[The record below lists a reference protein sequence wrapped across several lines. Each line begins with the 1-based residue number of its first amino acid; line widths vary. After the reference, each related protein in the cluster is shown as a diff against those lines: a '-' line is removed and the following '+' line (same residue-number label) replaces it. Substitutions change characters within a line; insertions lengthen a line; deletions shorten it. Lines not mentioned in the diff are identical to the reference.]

1 MRRVSYRGIATG
13 TVGYQDS
20 RSDRSGQPRSAI
32 SLQCFALLN
41 IGALLIVSFVAFL
54 SATQPSDAN
63 LPLPKPS
70 SNMLRGNVDLEASV
84 RTSLIAV
91 ESMSPIQRTV
101 ADRTLPLEPP
111 ASKSKVTRAVEDAP
125 VRSHATDGSASVS
138 SPTTYVNTNTSAG
151 ANLQR
156 RFLVEFRVAVGRPIP
171 SSEVASFT
179 VEVLPEW
186 APIGAAHFKKLVEA
200 KYFDGCS
207 FFRVLWVLKTFA

>member
-1 MRRVSYRGIATG
+1 MADMEVSCVLLSALIQKKINFFGWTFPIAKIQRDTGGRNRQRRAYRHVELVSIPSGMRRVSFCSIATG
-13 TVGYQDS
+13 TAEYQDS
-20 RSDRSGQPRSAI
+20 RSDRSGQRRSAI

-111 ASKSKVTRAVEDAP
+111 ASKSEVTRAVDDAP
-125 VRSHATDGSASVS
+125 VRSHATDGSA
-138 SPTTYVNTNTSAG
+138 
-151 ANLQR
+151 
-156 RFLVEFRVAVGRPIP
+156 LV
-171 SSEVASFT
+171 
-179 VEVLPEW
+179 
-186 APIGAAHFKKLVEA
+186 LVYDLRE
-200 KYFDGCS
+200 Y
-207 FFRVLWVLKTFA
+207 